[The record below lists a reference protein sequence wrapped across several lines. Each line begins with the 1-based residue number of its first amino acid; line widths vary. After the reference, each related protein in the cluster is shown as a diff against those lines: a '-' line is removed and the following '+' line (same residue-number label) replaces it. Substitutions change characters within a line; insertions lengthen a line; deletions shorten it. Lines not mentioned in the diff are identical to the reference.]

1 MLKFLVALSLFFAV
15 ASVANAAKKPV
26 FTLVDGKKYEVCR
39 KVTEILNTPENRD
52 TFNLYGDN
60 DVFVIPK
67 RYKDFGVLQGEDIP
81 LTDWEKYIGE
91 PVDPNPYVRK
101 VLKQNLVQFRQEWE
115 QGKLEYV
122 RKAQVNIDNFTE
134 KETIIFFKTKADNY
148 PQYVI
153 SKDASEGVREALE
166 NHLGGFVFSYQGRWF
181 QTGYGDG
188 ERGIGITENKGFYG
202 DGRPSSGISVM
213 WQYVCVIKGPP
224 RLKKLSY

>member
-115 QGKLEYV
+115 QGKL
-122 RKAQVNIDNFTE
+122 
-134 KETIIFFKTKADNY
+134 
-148 PQYVI
+148 
-153 SKDASEGVREALE
+153 
-166 NHLGGFVFSYQGRWF
+166 
-181 QTGYGDG
+181 
-188 ERGIGITENKGFYG
+188 
-202 DGRPSSGISVM
+202 
-213 WQYVCVIKGPP
+213 
-224 RLKKLSY
+224 